1 MTVIAF
7 CSTSSI
13 ALVSSNVKWLLN
25 KRLTEKLNTSCDLVC
40 WVSNTVSVTEQMLR
54 RLLPPLAVLK
64 ERIQVLL
71 FPPTLSSC
79 GPGLGWVGKGVLQA
93 AEYDEGA
100 AAPAFPHWSCNSISD
115 GVRRD
120 LSWGHVHAPNTAWS
134 LSTCLLRAPVPATSA
149 SPGSLW
155 ETQNLGS
162 HSGSP
167 PPESAF

>member
-1 MTVIAF
+1 MWNDYWTRGSQKSWILVVTLYVECLTQCLSQSR
-7 CSTSSI
+7 CS
-13 ALVSSNVKWLLN
+13 
-25 KRLTEKLNTSCDLVC
+25 
-40 WVSNTVSVTEQMLR
+40 R

-134 LSTCLLRAPVPATSA
+134 LSTCLLRAPVAATSA